1 MIKTL
6 ENIKLHSQKF
16 VGVELHNFRWVVE
29 EGHVN
34 QFKNSLKVQGVDFI
48 SKDKMPIA
56 YSITSSHWG
65 TPHLEVLQKL
75 GADIERIVHGE
86 HAFKI
91 YKSLE
96 IGHAYR
102 VSQKLDDLIEKR
114 SKAYGSMLFFII
126 ETSITDSSNFICL
139 VQKHTSIQLGNN
151 E

>member
-65 TPHLEVLQKL
+65 TPHLEVLQNL
-75 GADIERIVHGE
+75 MA
-86 HAFKI
+86 
-91 YKSLE
+91 KSLP
-96 IGHAYR
+96 H
-102 VSQKLDDLIEKR
+102 SQKMMGFLPMNFLRLKR
-114 SKAYGSMLFFII
+114 
-126 ETSITDSSNFICL
+126 
-139 VQKHTSIQLGNN
+139 
-151 E
+151 